1 MESIF
6 SKLTE
11 DELVKIVAVSENVR
25 FSPGDVIYTQ
35 DDEGESLYIVKQ
47 GLVSLVKVN
56 DIGEDTEFTDV
67 GEGSFL
73 SELSILD
80 GGPRV
85 LTAIAISDVECFK
98 ITKMKLRLLKEYE
111 SKILLK
117 FYLTIIKDMNQRL
130 RRVNEEY
137 VRIKEKLKKT
147 EVV

>member
-11 DELVKIVAVSENVR
+11 DELVKIVAVSENVT
-25 FSPGDVIYTQ
+25 FSPGQVIYKQ
-35 DDEGESLYIVKQ
+35 DNEGESLYIVKQ

-67 GEGSFL
+67 GEGAFL
-73 SELSILD
+73 GELSILD

-85 LTAIAISDVECFK
+85 LTAIALSDVECFK
-98 ITKMKLRLLKEYE
+98 ITKLKLKLLKEYE
-111 SKILLK
+111 PKILLK

-137 VRIKEKLKKT
+137 VKIKEKLKKT

>member
-11 DELVKIVAVSENVR
+11 EEIVKIVAISENVR
-25 FSPGDVIYTQ
+25 FSPGNVIFKQ
-35 DDEGESLYIVKQ
+35 DNEGDSIYIIKQ

-56 DIGEDTEFTDV
+56 DLGEDTEFTDV
-67 GEGSFL
+67 GEGAFL
-73 SELSILD
+73 GELSILD

-85 LTAIAISDVECFK
+85 LTAVAISDVECFK
-98 ITKMKLRLLKEYE
+98 IPKLKLRLLLKYE
-111 SKILLK
+111 PKILLK

-137 VRIKEKLKKT
+137 VKIKEKLKKT